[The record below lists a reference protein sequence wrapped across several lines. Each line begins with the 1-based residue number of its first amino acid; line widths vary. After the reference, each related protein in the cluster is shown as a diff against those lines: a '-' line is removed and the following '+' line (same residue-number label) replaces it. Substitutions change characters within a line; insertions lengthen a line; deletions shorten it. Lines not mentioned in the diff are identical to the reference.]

1 MRKNNNSIF
10 YYLINFKQEKKIF
23 FIAFLIFI
31 SFSAI
36 HYNFKNKSYKLEI
49 TYNLDKS
56 KILDFFTI
64 ENSFY
69 TSNFY
74 YQKIFKDMIE
84 LELNKNQYLIYD
96 YFNNLT
102 KKSISNFNKSS
113 RNLSFDYLNGYMI
126 TKKYII
132 EIQDINNINVLE
144 EILNNE
150 RDLFQ
155 KKILKNILNS
165 LNRIFL
171 DINKIQGSELENLK
185 IELQKRNFLLEYGN
199 KNNVDTNMSLIQEI
213 FVINKKIE
221 NIETALKAEKKNSY
235 YYINNLNYNFVDY
248 TTAYTEKTMSQL
260 TLLLYIFLSFAAS
273 IIIILIRLNYS
284 NYK

>member
-36 HYNFKNKSYKLEI
+36 HYNFKYKSYKLEI
-49 TYNLDKS
+49 IYNLDKS

-74 YQKIFKDMIE
+74 YQKIFENMIE
-84 LELNKNQYLIYD
+84 LELNKNQYLIND
-96 YFNNLT
+96 YWSNLI
-102 KKSISNFNKSS
+102 KKTISNFNKSS
-113 RNLSFDYLNGYMI
+113 RNLNFDYSYGYMI

-132 EIQDINNINVLE
+132 EIKDINNINVLE

-171 DINKIQGSELENLK
+171 DINKIQNLELEDLK
-185 IELQKRNFLLEYGN
+185 MELLKKNFLLEYGN
-199 KNNVDTNMSLIQEI
+199 KNNADTNVIINQEI
-213 FVINKKIE
+213 FLIK
-221 NIETALKAEKKNSY
+221 KKN
-235 YYINNLNYNFVDY
+235 
-248 TTAYTEKTMSQL
+248 
-260 TLLLYIFLSFAAS
+260 
-273 IIIILIRLNYS
+273 
-284 NYK
+284 